1 MSIRPLLF
9 TVALLGAGCARP
21 EAPLP
26 ICDGAARRPAN
37 PHGSI
42 LTPAPDIAPVGE
54 DGANAASPS
63 GGCA

>member
-1 MSIRPLLF
+1 MPIRPLLF
-9 TVALLGAGCARP
+9 AFALLGAGCAHP
-21 EAPLP
+21 ERPLP

-42 LTPAPDIAPVGE
+42 LTPAPEAAPVR
-54 DGANAASPS
+54 DDAADAATPA